1 LSKPFAECRL
11 RESFSADTGIA
22 VPMDAAQPSPPVEIV
37 GIAGGRHIAY
47 AEYGDPDGRP
57 VVFLH
62 GTPGSRRLGRLF
74 DPAARRTGV
83 RIVALD
89 RPGYGRSSPWPT
101 RDLTDTGEFVAP
113 VLDDAGVSR
122 AGVVGFSGGGPHALA
137 LAATHADRLTS
148 VDVVSGAAPPSLT
161 PEAPRTQR
169 LLNRLASTTPRLLTG
184 LFRGQAWL
192 ATHVSPAVVVS
203 QYTDDRAS
211 LDDDVAR
218 LVARDFATAFA
229 RSSHGVVTELRLLA
243 DRWPFSLGAVDRP
256 VRLWHGARDANVPV
270 DGARTL
276 HDHLPDARCTVFE
289 SADHLTALCRSRAPV
304 LGRHAGPSP

>member
-1 LSKPFAECRL
+1 
-11 RESFSADTGIA
+11 
-22 VPMDAAQPSPPVEIV
+22 MDAAQPSSTVETV
-37 GIAGGRHIAY
+37 RMADGRRVAY
-47 AEYGDPDGRP
+47 TEYGDPTGRP
-57 VVFLH
+57 IVFLH

-74 DPAARRTGV
+74 DPVARRHGV
-83 RIVALD
+83 RILAPD

-101 RDLTDTGEFVAP
+101 RDLSDTGGFVVP

-137 LAATHADRLTS
+137 LAAIHGDRITS
-148 VDVVSGAAPPSLT
+148 VDAVSGAISPSLPSEAPP
-161 PEAPRTQR
+161 TQR
-169 LLNRLASTTPRLLTG
+169 LLGRLASTVPRLLTG

-203 QYTDDRAS
+203 QYTTAAGRAS

-229 RSSHGVVTELRLLA
+229 QSRRGVITELRLLA
-243 DRWPFSLGAVDRP
+243 APWSFSLAAVDCP

-270 DGARTL
+270 GGARTL
-276 HDHLPDARCTVFE
+276 RDHLPDAQCTIFE
-289 SADHLTALCRSRAPV
+289 TADHLTALCRSRRPV
-304 LGRHAGPSP
+304 VERHVG